1 MVWKDIHIRIEED
14 DLKYLSEIAS
24 YLYRKKKIKRLTISG
39 AIRYSIAMFIR
50 YYIEHIKLG
59 EG

>member
-1 MVWKDIHIRIEED
+1 MKRVHIVIDEG

-24 YLYRKKKIKRLTISG
+24 YLYKKKKIPRPSISG

-50 YYIEHIKLG
+50 YYLEHIKMG
-59 EG
+59 ER